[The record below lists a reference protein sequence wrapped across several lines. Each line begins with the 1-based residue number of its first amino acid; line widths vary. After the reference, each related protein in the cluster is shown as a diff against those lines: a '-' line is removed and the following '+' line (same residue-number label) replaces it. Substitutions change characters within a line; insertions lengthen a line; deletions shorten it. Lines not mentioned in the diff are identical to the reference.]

1 MPTVDTSRTILC
13 RSMSA
18 ASPLRA
24 SIRPGKGGL
33 KSTDRSHI
41 KERKPGTV
49 ESSLDLDTAY
59 TELHPTSTKKRWD
72 YVLGIQDRNASVIA
86 VEVHPMGP
94 SEVSTL
100 IEKKEAA
107 ESYLKTQFAPGKTVQ
122 AWYWVASGRNQLS
135 KTTAEFKKLGKARI
149 TAAGPELELHPGAR

>member
-1 MPTVDTSRTILC
+1 
-13 RSMSA
+13 MSA

-72 YVLGIQDRNASVIA
+72 YVLGIQDRNAMQSNHLENSIA
-86 VEVHPMGP
+86 NVLILRGP
-94 SEVSTL
+94 RFPIALVL
-100 IEKKEAA
+100 PI
-107 ESYLKTQFAPGKTVQ
+107 L
-122 AWYWVASGRNQLS
+122 
-135 KTTAEFKKLGKARI
+135 
-149 TAAGPELELHPGAR
+149 